1 MSRTLNTLMAAALG
15 LGALTATPAMAQPPL
30 PPGAI
35 QPMEMEAEAR
45 AIEAGGE
52 ALSGLL
58 GGLAPDE
65 KELMVSAHRDLG
77 AVAVAMAS
85 AGDET
90 GRLRSALAHYVVGLN
105 HARVGKPERAVAHA
119 MAALELIAPVSAS
132 YGATL
137 SSRVERHKST
147 FAAQGGLRRLVPEAR
162 AALANPRIDAV
173 LKRLSGA

>member
-1 MSRTLNTLMAAALG
+1 MSRIPKIFMAAALG

-52 ALSGLL
+52 ALAGLL

-65 KELMVSAHRDLG
+65 KELMLSAHRDLRS
-77 AVAVAMAS
+77 VAVAMVS

-105 HARVGKPERAVAHA
+105 HAGAGKPDRAVAHA
-119 MAALELIAPVSAS
+119 MAALELIGPVSTS
-132 YGATL
+132 YGTTL
-137 SSRVERHKST
+137 TSRVDRHKET
-147 FAAQGGLRRLVPEAR
+147 FVAQGGLRRLVPEAR
-162 AALANPRIDAV
+162 AALANPRIDDV
-173 LKRLSGA
+173 LKRLSGG